1 MVDNM
6 KNFFLA
12 IKNNRL
18 FRRHAVKT
26 IALFLTLVCCWI
38 LITAGAAFAQDAK
51 KTAAHQNDTMK
62 LGSVMLPSAFLD
74 QVVRVAKSDGGAL
87 VFADPKGKLV
97 IAERTGDRFKADFWT
112 QDAFVLAARWVVDHG
127 EPLVIEGGSNNVL
140 EGLKPIPDYL
150 QSYLGYPLKQGSKV
164 FGVVNL
170 VRMYGKDNFSET
182 DMDVVELIV
191 AQSADAVE
199 RLKEQSIKDLVQN
212 REISAKTKVYFAP
225 DESVIREKSI
235 SLELGLNFLP
245 ASTPIYV
252 SDTINNQGMNIGI
265 LVPIRV
271 PHALLW
277 YRVKAL
283 FHGTRSYRGNQNY
296 VTGVNEILG
305 GKSLRI
311 KSIPFEYT
319 PLLGIGFNNGI
330 ILQNMFKAGFMGAA
344 VHYYWHYNIG
354 FIVREQYRVKDVH
367 LAQGLLVNFERAFIY
382 DDNSKM
388 RFNVSLIMS
397 Y

>member
-1 MVDNM
+1 M
-6 KNFFLA
+6 LSA
-12 IKNNRL
+12 SS
-18 FRRHAVKT
+18 
-26 IALFLTLVCCWI
+26 
-38 LITAGAAFAQDAK
+38 FAQ
-51 KTAAHQNDTMK
+51 KTGQGVSSRSDTMK

-87 VFADPKGKLV
+87 IFADTKGKLV
-97 IAERTGDRFKADFWT
+97 IAERTGDRFKADFWM

-127 EPLVIEGGSNNVL
+127 EPLVIEGGINEVP

-150 QSYLGYPLKQGSKV
+150 QSYLGYPLKQGSRV

-170 VRMYGKDNFSET
+170 VRMYGKDNFSEAE
-182 DMDVVELIV
+182 MDVVELIV
-191 AQSADAVE
+191 AQSADAVD

-212 REISAKTKVYFAP
+212 REISANTKVYFAP

-235 SLELGLNFLP
+235 SLELGLNFLL
-245 ASTPIYV
+245 ASPPIYV
-252 SDTINNQGMNIGI
+252 SDTINNQGMNIG
-265 LVPIRV
+265 LMVPIRV
-271 PHALLW
+271 PQALLW
-277 YRVKAL
+277 YRVQTL
-283 FHGTRSYRGNQNY
+283 FHGTRSYRGNQMY
-296 VTGVNEILG
+296 LTAVNEFLG

-330 ILQNMFKAGFMGAA
+330 ILQNMFQAGFMGAA
-344 VHYYWHYNIG
+344 VHYYWHYDIG
-354 FIVREQYRVKDVH
+354 FIIREQYRFKDVQ
-367 LAQGLLVNFERAFIY
+367 LIQGLLVNFARAFVY

-388 RFNVSLIMS
+388 RFNMSLIMS

>member
-1 MVDNM
+1 M
-6 KNFFLA
+6 K
-12 IKNNRL
+12 
-18 FRRHAVKT
+18 
-26 IALFLTLVCCWI
+26 
-38 LITAGAAFAQDAK
+38 ITARIVSWLPYWYCGVLLVVPASVFAQ
-51 KTAAHQNDTMK
+51 KTGPSTSSRSDTMK
-62 LGSVMLPSAFLD
+62 LGTVMLPSAFLD
-74 QVVRVAKSDGGAL
+74 QVVRVTKSDGGAL

-97 IAERTGDRFKADFWT
+97 IAERTGDRFKADFWI

-127 EPLVIEGGSNNVL
+127 KPLVIEGGTSKVP

-150 QSYLGYPLKQGSKV
+150 QSYLGYPLKEGSKV

-170 VRMYGKDNFSET
+170 VRMYGKDNFSEA

-235 SLELGLNFLP
+235 SLELGLNFLL
-245 ASTPIYV
+245 ASPPIFV
-252 SDTINNQGMNIGI
+252 SDTMNNQGMNLGL

-271 PHALLW
+271 PQALLW

-283 FHGTRSYRGNQNY
+283 FHGTRSYRGKQMY
-296 VTGVNEILG
+296 LTGVNEILG

-311 KSIPFEYT
+311 KSVPFEYT
-319 PLLGIGFNNGI
+319 PLIGIGFNNGI
-330 ILQNMFKAGFMGAA
+330 ILQNMFQSGFMGAA
-344 VHYYWHYNIG
+344 VHYYWHYDIG
-354 FIVREQYRVKDVH
+354 FIIREQYRIKETH

>member
-1 MVDNM
+1 MI
-6 KNFFLA
+6 KTIFS
-12 IKNNRL
+12 IKNNTL
-18 FRRHAVKT
+18 FRRHAMRT
-26 IALFLTLVCCWI
+26 TTLFRILFCCAI
-38 LITAGAAFAQDAK
+38 LIPASIVIAQNAK
-51 KTAAHQNDTMK
+51 KPVSQKSDTMK

-87 VFADPKGKLV
+87 IFADAKGKLV
-97 IAERTGDRFKADFWT
+97 IAERTGDRFKSDFWT

-127 EPLVIEGGSNNVL
+127 EPLVIEGGINEVP

-170 VRMYGKDNFSET
+170 VRMYGKDNFSES

-212 REISAKTKVYFAP
+212 REISANTKVYFAS
-225 DESVIREKSI
+225 DQSVIREKSI
-235 SLELGLNFLP
+235 SLELGLNFLL
-245 ASTPIYV
+245 ASPPIFV
-252 SDTINNQGMNIGI
+252 SDTINNQGMNIGFM
-265 LVPIRV
+265 VPIRV
-271 PHALLW
+271 PRALLW
-277 YRVKAL
+277 YRVQTL
-283 FHGTRSYRGNQNY
+283 FHGTRSYRGNQMY
-296 VTGVNEILG
+296 LTAVNEFLG

-330 ILQNMFKAGFMGAA
+330 ILQNMFKAGFMGAG
-344 VHYYWHYNIG
+344 VHYYWHFDIG
-354 FIVREQYRVKDVH
+354 FIIREQYRIKDVN
-367 LAQGLLVNFERAFIY
+367 LTQGLLVNFARAFVY

-388 RFNVSLIMS
+388 RLNVSLILS

>member
-1 MVDNM
+1 M
-6 KNFFLA
+6 KNFFQA
-12 IKNNRL
+12 IKSNHL

-26 IALFLTLVCCWI
+26 IALFQYVVCCGI
-38 LITAGAAFAQDAK
+38 LFTAGAAFAQDAK
-51 KTAAHQNDTMK
+51 KTVAHQSDTMK

-127 EPLVIEGGSNNVL
+127 EPLVIEGGSNNVP

-170 VRMYGKDNFSET
+170 VRMYGKDNFSEA
-182 DMDVVELIV
+182 DLDVVALIV
-191 AQSADAVE
+191 LQSADVVE

-212 REISAKTKVYFAP
+212 REITAKTKVFFAP

-235 SLELGLNFLP
+235 SFELGLNFLL

-271 PHALLW
+271 PQALLW

-283 FHGTRSYRGNQNY
+283 FHGTRSYHGNQNY
-296 VTGVNEILG
+296 ITGVNEILG

-319 PLLGIGFNNGI
+319 PLLGIGFDNGI

-344 VHYYWHYNIG
+344 VHYYWHYDIG
-354 FIVREQYRVKDVH
+354 FIIREQYRIKDTH
-367 LAQGLLVNFERAFIY
+367 LAQGLLVNFERAFAY

-388 RFNVSLIMS
+388 RLNISLIMS